1 MKDAGQPTLTLN
13 SAIKPVQM
21 QKKITSYLCKAFLTL
36 VLLTLGSGCTTIIV
50 NPLLDPLSLS
60 LQKQT
65 DLELLQDGAPTLL
78 LLLDALID
86 GDPDNEHLLMASIK
100 AYGAYASILY
110 EEGQIERAVNMSVKS
125 KRYGINLLK
134 LLPTLENINSLSL
147 EEIHQAL
154 AGLSPKKAKY
164 LFWGA
169 YGWATWIQY
178 QEGGPAAM
186 ADLPIVEQIM
196 LRVVELDESYYYGGA
211 HIFLGSY
218 YSSRPQMYGGKP
230 DLSRQHFE
238 RALAINKRSFLFTQ
252 VAYAQTYAR
261 LMYDRELYLKLLAE
275 VIEKPLAD
283 SDIASSNKLAK
294 VMAEKLISQVDD
306 FF

>member
-1 MKDAGQPTLTLN
+1 MKQQIMT
-13 SAIKPVQM
+13 SA
-21 QKKITSYLCKAFLTL
+21 LGKAFLALAFL
-36 VLLTLGSGCTTIIV
+36 VLSSGCTTIIV

-78 LLLDALID
+78 LLLDGLIA
-86 GDPDNEHLLMASIK
+86 GDPDNEPLLIAATK

-110 EEGQIERAVNMSVKS
+110 EEGHVERAVNMSIKS
-125 KRYGINLLK
+125 KEYGINLLRQLNGLK
-134 LLPTLENINSLSL
+134 NITDNTLTEIDRALYNI
-147 EEIHQAL
+147 
-154 AGLSPKKAKY
+154 SPGKVEY

-178 QEGGPAAM
+178 QDGAPGAM
-186 ADLPIVEQIM
+186 ADLPVVEKIM

-218 YSSRPQMYGGKP
+218 YGSRPQMYGGEP
-230 DLSRQHFE
+230 DTSRKHFE
-238 RALAINKRSFLFTQ
+238 RALEINKRLFLLTQ

-261 LMYDRELYLKLLAE
+261 LMFDRELYLKLLTE
-275 VIEKPLAD
+275 VIEQPLAD
-283 SDIASSNKLAK
+283 SEMASSNKLAK
-294 VMAEKLISQVDD
+294 VKAEKLINQVDE

>member
-1 MKDAGQPTLTLN
+1 
-13 SAIKPVQM
+13 M
-21 QKKITSYLCKAFLTL
+21 QTKITSYLCKAFLILALLL
-36 VLLTLGSGCTTIIV
+36 VVSGCTTIIV

-78 LLLDALID
+78 LLLDGLID
-86 GDPDNEHLLMASIK
+86 SDPDNEHLLMATTK

-110 EEGQIERAVNMSVKS
+110 EEGQIERAVNMSIKS
-125 KRYGINLLK
+125 KKYGINLLK
-134 LLPTLENINSLSL
+134 QLPTLEYLNNMTL
-147 EEIHQAL
+147 EQIRQAL
-154 AGLSPKKAKY
+154 AGLSPKKVEY

-178 QEGGPAAM
+178 QDGAPASM

-218 YSSRPQMYGGKP
+218 YGSRPEMYGGKP
-230 DLSRQHFE
+230 DLSRKHFE
-238 RALAINKRSFLFTQ
+238 RALALNKRAFLLTQ
-252 VAYAQTYAR
+252 VSYAQTYAR
-261 LMYDRELYLKLLAE
+261 LMFDRELYLKLLAE
-275 VIEKPLAD
+275 VIEEPLVD
-283 SDIASSNKLAK
+283 SDMASSNKLAK
-294 VMAEKLISQVDD
+294 IKAEKLISQVDE

>member
-1 MKDAGQPTLTLN
+1 
-13 SAIKPVQM
+13 M
-21 QKKITSYLCKAFLTL
+21 QKKITSYLCKAFLILALLL
-36 VLLTLGSGCTTIIV
+36 VVSGCTTIIV

-78 LLLDALID
+78 LLLDGLID
-86 GDPDNEHLLMASIK
+86 SDPDNEHLLMATTK

-110 EEGQIERAVNMSVKS
+110 EEGQIERAVNMSIKS
-125 KRYGINLLK
+125 KKYGINLLK
-134 LLPTLENINSLSL
+134 QLPTLEYLNNMTL
-147 EEIHQAL
+147 EQIRQAL
-154 AGLSPKKAKY
+154 AGLSPKKVEY

-178 QEGGPAAM
+178 QDGAPASM

-218 YSSRPQMYGGKP
+218 YGSRPEMYGGKP
-230 DLSRQHFE
+230 DLSRKHFE
-238 RALAINKRSFLFTQ
+238 RALALNKRAFLLTQ
-252 VAYAQTYAR
+252 VSYAQTYAR
-261 LMYDRELYLKLLAE
+261 LMFDRELYLKLLAE
-275 VIEKPLAD
+275 VIEEPLVD
-283 SDIASSNKLAK
+283 SDMASSNKLAK
-294 VMAEKLISQVDD
+294 IKAEKLISQVDE

>member
-1 MKDAGQPTLTLN
+1 
-13 SAIKPVQM
+13 M
-21 QKKITSYLCKAFLTL
+21 QKKITSYLCKAFLAL
-36 VLLTLGSGCTTIIV
+36 ALLMLGSGCTTIIV

-78 LLLDALID
+78 LLLDALND
-86 GDPDNEHLLMASIK
+86 GNPNNEHLLIATIK

-110 EEGQIERAVNMSVKS
+110 EEGQIERAVNISVKAR
-125 KRYGINLLK
+125 KYGINLLK
-134 LLPTLENINSLSL
+134 LLPTLEDINNLPL
-147 EEIHQAL
+147 EEIKPAL
-154 AGLSPKKAKY
+154 AYLTPKKVKY

-169 YGWATWIQY
+169 YGWATWIHY
-178 QEGGPAAM
+178 QEGAPAAM
-186 ADLPIVEQIM
+186 ADLPVVEQLM
-196 LRVVELDESYYYGGA
+196 LKVVELDETYYYAGA

-218 YSSRPQMYGGKP
+218 YGSRPQMYGGKP
-230 DLSRQHFE
+230 DISREHFE
-238 RALAINKRSFLFTQ
+238 RALVINRRAFLLTQ

-261 LMYDRELYLKLLAE
+261 QTFDRELYLTLLAE
-275 VIEKPLAD
+275 VIEQPIVD

-294 VMAEKLISQVDD
+294 IMAEKLISQVDE